1 MPALL
6 LSLLPL
12 LAKLAPD
19 LVGLAFGGSAAAVA
33 DKVGRAAADIFGTQD
48 PAAIA
53 TAAAADPSKADAF
66 GSRLQAEGERLKA
79 ELADVQNARGTT
91 LALAQ
96 AGSQIA
102 WGAPVVSVTVTGGF
116 IGILYVMMMRVVP
129 DSSVVN
135 VLVGTLATAF
145 GSVVNYWLGSSVG
158 SHAKTDQLA
167 TLAHAAVG
175 AAAKRAGA

>member
-6 LSLLPL
+6 ISLLPL
-12 LAKLAPD
+12 LAKLVPD
-19 LVGLAFGGSAAAVA
+19 LVGLAFGGSATAVA
-33 DKVGRAAADIFGTQD
+33 DKVGKAATDIFGTQD

-53 TAAAADPSKADAF
+53 TQAAADPGKTDAF
-66 GSRLQAEGERLKA
+66 AARLQADTDRLKA
-79 ELADVQNARGTT
+79 ELADVQSARGTT
-91 LALAQ
+91 VALAQ

-116 IGILYVMMMRVVP
+116 IGILFVMMMRVVP
-129 DSSVVN
+129 DSGVVN

-158 SHAKTDQLA
+158 SQAKTEQIA
-167 TLAHAAVG
+167 SLAHVAVG
-175 AAAKRAGA
+175 ASAKRIGA